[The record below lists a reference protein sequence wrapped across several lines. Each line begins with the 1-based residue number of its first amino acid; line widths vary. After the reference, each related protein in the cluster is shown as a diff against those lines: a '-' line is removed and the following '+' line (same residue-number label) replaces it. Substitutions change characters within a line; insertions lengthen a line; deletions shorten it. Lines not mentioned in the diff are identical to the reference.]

1 MYDIKTINPAH
12 GTTDTTEAIGVI
24 RAVLGVLG
32 EHVEYEHGVNML
44 GDLSSMVDVP
54 NSYSLTIDAAWT
66 VFRLGYLTRRG
77 GYMNPE
83 TWDEGYVERSLK
95 PAAEYE
101 DRILD
106 LDAMTFM
113 KAHEAGKAAFLDLM
127 DEEPYSLYRGTE
139 YDYQRAA
146 RGARKAV
153 RDYILAALA
162 SEVAA

>member
-24 RAVLGVLG
+24 RGVLGVIG

-44 GDLSSMVDVP
+44 GDLSSTVDVP
-54 NSYSLTIDAAWT
+54 GIHSLTVDAAWT

-83 TWDEGYVERSLK
+83 TWDEGYTERSLK

-101 DRILD
+101 DRILA

-113 KAHEAGKAAFLDLM
+113 EAHEAGKAAFLAYM

-146 RGARKAV
+146 RAARKAV
-153 RDYILAALA
+153 RDHILAALA

>member
-24 RAVLGVLG
+24 RGVLGVIG

-44 GDLSSMVDVP
+44 GDLSSTVDVP
-54 NSYSLTIDAAWT
+54 GIHSLTVDAAWT

-83 TWDEGYVERSLK
+83 TWDEGYTERSLK

-101 DRILD
+101 DRILA

-113 KAHEAGKAAFLDLM
+113 EAHEAGKAAFLAYM
-127 DEEPYSLYRGTE
+127 DEEPYSLYRGSV
-139 YDYQRAA
+139 YDYDRAA
-146 RGARKAV
+146 KASRKAV
-153 RDYILAALA
+153 RDYITAALA